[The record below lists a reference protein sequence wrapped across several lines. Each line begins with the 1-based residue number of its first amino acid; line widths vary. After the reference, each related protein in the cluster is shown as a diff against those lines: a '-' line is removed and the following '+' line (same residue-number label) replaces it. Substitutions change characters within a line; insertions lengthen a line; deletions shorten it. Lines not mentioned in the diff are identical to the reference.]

1 MLNHDGNAIALNAGG
16 KIGTSASFYLPLDR
30 VKRAF
35 DLIREGKDVPR
46 GTIQTIFNY
55 KPFDEVRR
63 LGVDPATER
72 LVRSSFP
79 LETGML
85 TVAET
90 IPGGPSSS
98 KLHPGDVLVR
108 VNGELTTRFVPLEAI
123 LDDNVGEEVGFSRF
137 WMTVVKTWLT
147 RR

>member
-1 MLNHDGNAIALNAGG
+1 VLNHVGDTIALNAGG

-72 LVRSSFP
+72 LLRSTFP

-90 IPGGPSSS
+90 IPDSPSSK
-98 KLHPGDVLVR
+98 KLQPGDVLVR
-108 VNGELTTRFVPLEAI
+108 VNGELITRFVPLEAI
-123 LDDNVGEEVGFSRF
+123 LDDNVGAEVSFLSL
-137 WMTVVKTWLT
+137 WLSST
-147 RR
+147 